1 MYNINVNN
9 TIMPDFEKSKGY
21 KSFKLRSSPM
31 KRNFP
36 SAFKQKD
43 LDLVK
48 VPKKHKKQKTT
59 EFEKL
64 TTKDTKSLGPTT
76 NVKYQKTKTV
86 KRKSTNKDAGVTDV
100 YTTTKSKPI
109 SAKKYY
115 RKSQKDKLTKVG
127 KEKKKVTGKGIKTAR
142 RKGNYDVARTETIKG
157 RKRVSTTKVRDGK
170 AVERRTTFPRA

>member
-1 MYNINVNN
+1 
-9 TIMPDFEKSKGY
+9 MPDFEKSKGY
-21 KSFKLRSSPM
+21 KPFKLRSSPM

-86 KRKSTNKDAGVTDV
+86 KRTKNQGDEATDV

-127 KEKKKVTGKGIKTAR
+127 KEKKKVTSKGIKTAR

>member
-1 MYNINVNN
+1 MYNINVNDI
-9 TIMPDFEKSKGY
+9 IMPDFEKSKGY
-21 KSFKLRSSPM
+21 KPFKLKSSPM

-86 KRKSTNKDAGVTDV
+86 KRTKKQGDKATDV

-115 RKSQKDKLTKVG
+115 RKSQKDKLIKVG
-127 KEKKKVTGKGIKTAR
+127 KEKKRATSKGIETAK
-142 RKGNYDVARTETIKG
+142 RKGNYDVARTQTVKG

-170 AVERRTTFPRA
+170 AVERHTTFPRT